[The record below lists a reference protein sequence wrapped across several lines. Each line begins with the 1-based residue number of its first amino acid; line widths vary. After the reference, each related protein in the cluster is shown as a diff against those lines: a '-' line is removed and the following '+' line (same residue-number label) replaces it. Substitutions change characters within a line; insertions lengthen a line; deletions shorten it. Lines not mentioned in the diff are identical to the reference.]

1 MTAVDSARH
10 TPPRTQ
16 KADKGNRTLDI
27 QLGKPV
33 GSQRTGDTLSGI
45 VQRLLGSE
53 SKWTGIAKANPSI
66 DPNRMRVGMKRC
78 IPSQYFV
85 ASAAPTGALAL
96 RSPPSTGTSA
106 TTVPATM

>member
-1 MTAVDSARH
+1 MDSARH

-33 GSQRTGDTLSGI
+33 GSQRTGDTLGGI

-106 TTVPATM
+106 TTVAATM